1 MKKKTS
7 DQLSRIEDTLRQLSR
22 EVWKLQVTRMRL
34 ANDEEIDEDLND
46 ETAIKNRSALSKV
59 LRKAAQKHK

>member
-7 DQLSRIEDTLRQLSR
+7 DQLSRIEDILRQLSR

-46 ETAIKNRSALSKV
+46 ETAIKNRSALSKA